1 MVYLGFLST
10 MIVPYAGFEL
20 LAIWLEITAESSL
33 DMAELENASP
43 VEADKWFLS
52 PCLSEYL

>member
-1 MVYLGFLST
+1 MLYFL
-10 MIVPYAGFEL
+10 MCYHLPHAGFEL
-20 LAIWLEITAESSL
+20 LAIWSEITAESSL

-52 PCLSEYL
+52 PCLSENL